1 MHDGLFSVEDIFN
14 AYFSCRANK
23 RNTKGAIEFEEDYE
37 RNLLELL
44 DEINERHYRISP
56 SIAFIVDKPFIREI
70 FAASFRDRI
79 VHHLLI
85 GRINSIIE
93 KRLIYDC
100 YACRVGKG
108 TNFGINRLKH
118 FILSATDNYQK

>member
-37 RNLLELL
+37 SNLFKLL
-44 DEINERHYRISP
+44 DEINERRYMTAP
-56 SIAFIVDKPFIREI
+56 SIAFIVDKPVIREI
-70 FAASFRDRI
+70 FAASFRDRV

-85 GRINSIIE
+85 GKINSTIE
-93 KRLIYDC
+93 KRLIYD
-100 YACRVGKG
+100 
-108 TNFGINRLKH
+108 
-118 FILSATDNYQK
+118 